1 MKKFLI
7 DVAKF
12 GAGVVIGLLIAGGLT
27 GYDFARAI
35 QRGDVTVECE
45 KGTSAEVTILGEK
58 VDTTGPAIQIDSK

>member
-35 QRGDVTVECE
+35 QRGDVTLECE
-45 KGTSAEVTILGEK
+45 KGPAEVTIFGEK
-58 VDTTGPAIQIDSK
+58 VDTTGPAIQIDLK

>member
-7 DVAKF
+7 NVAKF

-35 QRGDVTVECE
+35 QRGDVTLECE
-45 KGTSAEVTILGEK
+45 KGPAEVTIFGEK
-58 VDTTGPAIQIDSK
+58 VDTTGPAIQIDLK